1 MLCGQPAF
9 SCRPGE
15 TLKDFLDRIGV
26 GGELPRIPAGISKE
40 AHDFLKRCFVRNSKS
55 RWNAGRL
62 LSHPFLK
69 EDTWMLKR
77 RRRLDIMEKKGG
89 EEAKY
94 EELLQAQ
101 AHIYKHTYYF
111 INSMSLKCAVEL
123 SIPDIIHNHHGK
135 PMTHSELVTALQIP
149 QSRSAHLYR
158 LMRILV
164 HNGFFATQKVHDHDD
179 QEGYVLTLSSKL
191 LLKDQKSSLCMYNLT
206 MLDPVLLSPWQA
218 LSAWFKGSDDDE
230 VNAFKTVH
238 KKGIWEY
245 MSNERADLYRLFNG
259 AMAGESGLVSSVL
272 VTKCKTMFE
281 GLRSV
286 VDVGGGVGIMA
297 RAIAEAF
304 PRIKCTVL
312 DLSHVV
318 TSCQGS
324 ENLNFV
330 AGDMFQSIPSADAV
344 LIKGVLHDWS
354 DEECVKILKR
364 CREAISSKEEGGK
377 VIIVDM
383 VIDMKESTHESTEI
397 QLMFDMEMMV
407 EVTGKERTK
416 HEWEKL
422 FMEAGFITYKI
433 TPCLGLRNIHGGKT
447 WEEVKHIAHGARNT
461 TISLAKQ
468 VGLPQLVVVKYAA
481 IDDSDTLQRQ
491 REVHAKFQGCPYIL
505 RCYGDEYCT
514 AKDNGRIIYNVLFEH
529 ASGGNL
535 ADLIKTSRAVALVD
549 YPNPMSRA
557 SPTQEYSTCPGFEQE
572 EEEGAP
578 ASAAF
583 DAKIADFWIAKSSKQ
598 IVAELR
604 WEDRWCLEG
613 TPRYMSPE
621 VIAEHKKGPA
631 CDIWALG
638 CVVVEM
644 LCGQPAFSIKPGESL
659 EAFLDRIGFGGE
671 SPRIPVGIS
680 REAQDFLKRCFV
692 RNSKSRWNASRLL
705 SHPFLKDHI
714 PDAESPNK
722 KVARAKAFITS
733 PCKEMWPAK
742 CKLSLQEL
750 KRN

>member
-1 MLCGQPAF
+1 
-9 SCRPGE
+9 
-15 TLKDFLDRIGV
+15 
-26 GGELPRIPAGISKE
+26 
-40 AHDFLKRCFVRNSKS
+40 
-55 RWNAGRL
+55 
-62 LSHPFLK
+62 
-69 EDTWMLKR
+69 
-77 RRRLDIMEKKGG
+77 MEKKGG

-158 LMRILV
+158 LLRILV

-179 QEGYVLTLSSKL
+179 QEGYVLTLCSKL

-312 DLSHVV
+312 DLPHVV

-407 EVTGKERTK
+407 EVTGKERTR

-422 FMEAGFITYKI
+422 FIEAGFITYKI
-433 TPCLGLRNIHGGKT
+433 TPCLGLRSVI
-447 WEEVKHIAHGARNT
+447 EV
-461 TISLAKQ
+461 
-468 VGLPQLVVVKYAA
+468 
-481 IDDSDTLQRQ
+481 
-491 REVHAKFQGCPYIL
+491 
-505 RCYGDEYCT
+505 
-514 AKDNGRIIYNVLFEH
+514 
-529 ASGGNL
+529 
-535 ADLIKTSRAVALVD
+535 
-549 YPNPMSRA
+549 
-557 SPTQEYSTCPGFEQE
+557 
-572 EEEGAP
+572 
-578 ASAAF
+578 
-583 DAKIADFWIAKSSKQ
+583 
-598 IVAELR
+598 
-604 WEDRWCLEG
+604 
-613 TPRYMSPE
+613 
-621 VIAEHKKGPA
+621 
-631 CDIWALG
+631 
-638 CVVVEM
+638 
-644 LCGQPAFSIKPGESL
+644 
-659 EAFLDRIGFGGE
+659 
-671 SPRIPVGIS
+671 
-680 REAQDFLKRCFV
+680 
-692 RNSKSRWNASRLL
+692 
-705 SHPFLKDHI
+705 
-714 PDAESPNK
+714 
-722 KVARAKAFITS
+722 FI
-733 PCKEMWPAK
+733 
-742 CKLSLQEL
+742 
-750 KRN
+750 